1 MRWVLIAAAVLAALV
16 VVVLLIGWML
26 PVRHT
31 ASREIEVQA
40 TPAAVYGLIG
50 DVARYPEW
58 RTGVTKVEV
67 LAADDSARTQRFR
80 EHGSDGAILYEVVER
95 EPDRRLV
102 VRIADESLPF
112 GGRWTYDL
120 TPSASGTTLRITED
134 GEVYNPVFR
143 FVSRFVLG
151 HTRTID
157 RYLRDVEGT
166 LG

>member
-1 MRWVLIAAAVLAALV
+1 MRWLLIAAAVLAALV

-31 ASREIEVQA
+31 ASRERGVQA
-40 TPAAVYGLIG
+40 TPAAVYALIG

-58 RTGVTKVEV
+58 RTGVAKVDV
-67 LAADDSARTQRFR
+67 LAADDSARAQRFR

-157 RYLRDVEGT
+157 RYLRDVEET
-166 LG
+166 LR